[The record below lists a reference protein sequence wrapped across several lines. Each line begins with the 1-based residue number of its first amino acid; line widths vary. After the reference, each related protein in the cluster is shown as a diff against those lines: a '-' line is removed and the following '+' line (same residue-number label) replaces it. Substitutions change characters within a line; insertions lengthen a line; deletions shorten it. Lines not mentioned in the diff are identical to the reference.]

1 MAKTDSPLKQP
12 INDVLIALH
21 LLTRLPLPGAHW
33 SNDARPHAR
42 AAWAYPLVGLV
53 VGGISAATAWSA
65 LAIGLPAMLAA
76 GFAIAAAIV
85 VTGAMHEDG
94 LADCA
99 DGFWG
104 GWEPIRRLE
113 IMKDSQIGTYGV
125 LALILVLGLKWAALT
140 SLLASGQVFW
150 LPVIATVSRASMVI
164 VMEKLQNARKSGL
177 SQSTGRPGST
187 ALFWAVLIGSV
198 TALSTGIATGTAL
211 VILSALL
218 TIGMITLSRR
228 KIGGQTG
235 DVLGATQCIVETSL
249 LVVLC
254 ALVP

>member
-1 MAKTDSPLKQP
+1 
-12 INDVLIALH
+12 
-21 LLTRLPLPGAHW
+21 
-33 SNDARPHAR
+33 
-42 AAWAYPLVGLV
+42 
-53 VGGISAATAWSA
+53 
-65 LAIGLPAMLAA
+65 
-76 GFAIAAAIV
+76 
-85 VTGAMHEDG
+85 
-94 LADCA
+94 
-99 DGFWG
+99 
-104 GWEPIRRLE
+104 
-113 IMKDSQIGTYGV
+113 
-125 LALILVLGLKWAALT
+125 
-140 SLLASGQVFW
+140 
-150 LPVIATVSRASMVI
+150 
-164 VMEKLQNARKSGL
+164 
-177 SQSTGRPGST
+177 GRPGST